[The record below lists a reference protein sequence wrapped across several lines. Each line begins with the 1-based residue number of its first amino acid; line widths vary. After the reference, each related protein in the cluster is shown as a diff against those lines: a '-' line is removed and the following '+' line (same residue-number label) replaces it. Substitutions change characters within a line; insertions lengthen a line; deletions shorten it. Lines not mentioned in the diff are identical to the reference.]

1 MINILL
7 DIEGFQFGEVLSEAL
22 LLHEL
27 LNVRVGLPAGEKQT
41 AKYDLP
47 SNPRC

>member
-7 DIEGFQFGEVLSEAL
+7 DIEGFQFGEVFSEAL

-27 LNVRVGLPAGEKQT
+27 LNVRVGLPAGGKT
-41 AKYDLP
+41 YIAKYDLL
-47 SNPRC
+47 SNP